1 MCCGKADLGPHSLEL
16 NVPEPYSSLAETN
29 FCKLSPFRRILF
41 KALTGYLD
49 NVRCQRFTFLARVC
63 FPSDW
68 RSACFALGLLG
79 MRNAFAQSCL
89 CNVHSVFY
97 WRRVLNQEKFPQRAG
112 TLSSEFPE
120 MPWVAAR
127 AFCLMVTGERC
138 IRTGFTTHMFATQQR
153 YHSSRKE
160 TVTLLPVSSRQIP
173 ILEVS
178 VSPWANLSNSACW
191 MCPSP

>member
-1 MCCGKADLGPHSLEL
+1 MCCRKADLGPHSLEL
-16 NVPEPYSSLAETN
+16 NVPEPYPSLAETN
-29 FCKLSPFRRILF
+29 FCKLSPFGENPIQSFDWLPWQ
-41 KALTGYLD
+41 
-49 NVRCQRFTFLARVC
+49 CQVPVIHIYSVWLEVC
-63 FPSDW
+63 LL
-68 RSACFALGLLG
+68 FALGLLG

-97 WRRVLNQEKFPQRAG
+97 WRRILNQEKFPQRAG

-120 MPWVAAR
+120 MPWVEAR
-127 AFCLMVTGERC
+127 AFCLMVSGERC
-138 IRTGFTTHMFATQQR
+138 VRTGFTTHVFATQQR